1 MPFEIIE
8 HPKFHKLIKKISK
21 KHRTIHDDL
30 ATAKDILSKEPDIM
44 ADYIPGFKGKVAK
57 FRMRISGSGIGKS
70 GGCRIIFHKD
80 EATRT
85 IRLLFIYLKSEKEN
99 VSRDEINGIL
109 EDIELDIDD

>member
-8 HPKFHKLIKKISK
+8 HPKFSKLIKKIFK
-21 KHRTIHDDL
+21 KHKSIYDDL

-80 EATRT
+80 QPSKT
-85 IRLLFIYLKSEKEN
+85 IRLLFIYEKSEREDI
-99 VSRDEINGIL
+99 SQQEIERIL
-109 EDIELDIDD
+109 EEIESELEG